1 MFEKKLYNDLD
12 HLGIQSVDALLD
24 VFKPFACSTVLIKK
38 LGKNNNDKNQVY
50 IHSNPDFLNGLFDLE
65 FGYREP
71 STSRKKLGT
80 GLPIPVGV
88 FNEFYWLDTEVKQH
102 RVPDCKAVFYA
113 QYPEVRLSG
122 FKADSGII
130 PASMSIG
137 FTKSNPESTRF
148 LALGGDRC
156 GKTYA
161 IMIVEPR
168 NRFLEDFEGLDYHR
182 DSKACKV
189 IEVAPQDTAS
199 ERLEKLLKEHI
210 GGKDVIGCRLD
221 ATGTTVPFNGTQ
233 VHGYTLEHELGITTN
248 ASKEGDIFGIE
259 LKCFTRNKLT
269 LFTPEPDGGL
279 YSESFESFMRKY
291 GYAREAVYRFTGLHR
306 VGGQGERSGLSLKV
320 LCSKKGKPADP
331 LVDYD
336 VGKKF
341 KDQLQNLQVVLM
353 DDEDNI
359 AASWS
364 LARLLG
370 NWGIKHNEVVYV
382 PATVRDNDVRE
393 EVEQGYRK
401 RVHFGSEV
409 LWCKGTSVER
419 MIQAIVEGVIF
430 LDPAPKLDPDN
441 PKNNKRRS
449 QWRINNIYR
458 DSEQL
463 YKSTS
468 LVSIR

>member
-80 GLPIPVGV
+80 GLPIPVGI
-88 FNEFYWLDTEVKQH
+88 FNEFYWLDTEGKQH

-137 FTKSNPESTRF
+137 FTKSNPEATRF
-148 LALGGDRC
+148 LALGGDSQ

-161 IMIVEPR
+161 VMVVEPE
-168 NRFLEDFEGLDYHR
+168 NKFLEDFKKLDYHR

-189 IEVAPQDTAS
+189 IEIAHEKTAS
-199 ERLEKLLKEHI
+199 KRLESLLKERV
-210 GGKDVIGCRLD
+210 GGKDVKGCRLD
-221 ATGTTVPFNGTQ
+221 ASGTTLPFNAPQ
-233 VHGYTLEHELGITTN
+233 VHGYTLEHELGIATN

-259 LKCFTRNKLT
+259 LKCFTGKRLT
-269 LFTPEPDGGL
+269 LFTTEPDGGL
-279 YSESFESFMRKY
+279 YSVSFDQFMRKY
-291 GYAREAVYRFTGLHR
+291 GYAKEAVYRFTGLHR
-306 VGGQGERSGLSLKV
+306 VGSQGKRSGLSLRV
-320 LCSKKGKPADP
+320 LCSNKREPAGP

-336 VGKKF
+336 TDKKF

-353 DDEDNI
+353 DDEDEV

-364 LARLLG
+364 LARLLE
-370 NWGIKHNEVVYV
+370 NWGIKHNEAVYV
-382 PATVRDNDVRE
+382 PATVRDNEVRE

-401 RVHFGSEV
+401 RVHFGCEV

-419 MIQAIVEGVIF
+419 MIRAIVEGVIF
-430 LDPAPKLDPDN
+430 LDPAPKLDPDG

-463 YKSTS
+463 YKNTS
-468 LVSIR
+468 IVNII